1 MAAEAGA
8 TTVEEHIR
16 GRLAVAVGGW
26 RGSLETAVPT
36 AAFVAVWV
44 WRHDL
49 RLALG
54 VAAAIA
60 VVVAALRVARRES
73 LQFVLSG
80 VVGVGLAAF
89 FALRSGRAQDAFLP
103 GILWSAAVG
112 VASLL
117 SILARW
123 PVIGFMIGAAE
134 PTAGEDPFGWRR
146 HPEVVRV
153 CSRLTWVL
161 VGLALVRAVVMVPL
175 YAAGQVTGL
184 GVAKLV
190 LGWPAYAAALAVMGA
205 VLLRGRT
212 PYDPAAVTT
221 PGRAGSAGSG

>member
-1 MAAEAGA
+1 MAVEAPA
-8 TTVEEHIR
+8 LTVEEHIR
-16 GRLAVAVGGW
+16 SRLAAAVGGW
-26 RGSLETAVPT
+26 RGSLEAAVPT

-54 VAAAIA
+54 VAGAIA
-60 VVVAALRVARRES
+60 VVVAALRIARRES

-80 VVGVGLAAF
+80 VVGIAIAAI

-103 GILWSAAVG
+103 GILWSAGVG
-112 VASLL
+112 VVSLL

-123 PVIGFMIGAAE
+123 PVIGFMVGAAE
-134 PTAGEDPFGWRR
+134 PTAAEDPFGWRR
-146 HPEVVRV
+146 HPDIVKV
-153 CSRLTWVL
+153 CTRLTWVL
-161 VGLALVRAVVMVPL
+161 VGLAVVRAAIMVPL
-175 YAAGQVTGL
+175 YAAGSVTAL

-190 LGWPAYAAALAVMGA
+190 LGWPAYAAALAVMGG

-212 PYDPAAVTT
+212 PYDPESVIP
-221 PGRAGSAGSG
+221 PGRVGSADPG